1 MADLGTNTVFYYEF
15 FEKELIWREEK
26 SLKFP
31 GSGPRSLI
39 AGEKDSKLLYLTC
52 ELDNTLRVLT
62 YRRGGLEQLAVVT
75 MSSNPSNFP
84 SDVRYLNGQVLVAL
98 RGDN

>member
-39 AGEKDSKLLYLTC
+39 AG
-52 ELDNTLRVLT
+52 
-62 YRRGGLEQLAVVT
+62 
-75 MSSNPSNFP
+75 
-84 SDVRYLNGQVLVAL
+84 
-98 RGDN
+98 